1 VTFSAD
7 AAQLGAWCWL
17 ERRLFEVVGGWVAT
31 TPEPE
36 VKVHLA
42 TACHHHAWRAEQ
54 LERLL
59 PNAYAGP
66 RAELVAAPDDGVVV
80 DRLATFEGSVE
91 RLAGLYRVVVP
102 RALSSYRWHLERCNP
117 ATDGPSIRTVRI
129 IATDVRDDWALGEAL
144 LQSRLGGI
152 NDVDRAA
159 HAAAKLEKDLVNPP
173 LAGNR
178 LTAFRR

>member
-7 AAQLGAWCWL
+7 ARQLGAWCWL
-17 ERRLFEVVGGWVAT
+17 ERRLFEVVGGWAAT
-31 TPEPE
+31 TPEDE

-42 TACHHHAWRAEQ
+42 TVCHHHAWRAE
-54 LERLL
+54 LFERLL

-66 RAELVAAPDDGVVV
+66 RDALTRPPDDGDVVE
-80 DRLATFEGSVE
+80 RMATLETTVE
-91 RLAGLYRVVVP
+91 RLAGLYRVIVP
-102 RALSSYRWHLERCNP
+102 RALASYRSYLEDRSP
-117 ATDGPSIRTVRI
+117 ATDGPVIRTVRI
-129 IATDVRDDWALGEAL
+129 ITTDVRDDWALGEAL
-144 LQSRLGGI
+144 LQARLGGI